1 MAIGCCKGLRV
12 AIAGAL
18 IASCTAAAVAQTPAP
33 TASPT
38 ASPTAPP
45 SPVAP
50 PPPEAPRVLGLQ
62 LTSTFTTTF
71 LSHNTSSPGQLGPE
85 APAYLNGALLAP
97 NTPYDTFSSAPLTP
111 GVAGIADAFIT
122 PTERTK

>member
-1 MAIGCCKGLRV
+1 MAIGCCRSLRV

-18 IASCTAAAVAQTPAP
+18 IVPCTSAAIAQTPVP
-33 TASPT
+33 S

-45 SPVAP
+45 SPAALPSPVAT
-50 PPPEAPRVLGLQ
+50 PRVLGLQ
-62 LTSTFTTTF
+62 FTSTFATTF
-71 LSHNTSSPGQLGPE
+71 LSQNTSGPGQIGPE

-111 GVAGIADAFIT
+111 G
-122 PTERTK
+122 